1 MLSVWN
7 RLSPVLRCLA
17 GRAENAPCAL
27 LRACFPV
34 FPLAENCGRGR
45 VSQGGSDAPNARF
58 ALSFSETLARL
69 RRSGLCPTRPQLEN
83 PAIMRI
89 SCVSVSPKLDSHRQ
103 AARHSEAPS
112 GKYLLGESGH
122 VPSSHHRPS
131 VVMTGEA
138 CSPQAGS
145 EDVANQLDPE
155 VITGRAA

>member
-1 MLSVWN
+1 MLSVSN

-17 GRAENAPCAL
+17 GRGENPACAL
-27 LRACFPV
+27 LCACFLV
-34 FPLAENCGRGR
+34 FPLGENCGRGC
-45 VSQGGSDAPNARF
+45 VSQGGFNPQKGPF
-58 ALSFSETLARL
+58 ALSFSETLVRL

-138 CSPQAGS
+138 CPPQAGS